1 MATIRLIPS
10 TYSLSKTEYLS
21 VSNASNMYNNTDNTT
36 YATVKNSKTK
46 TSSYYIYLKGFNFND
61 IPSNATINSFTVK
74 LKAYE
79 SGVNTSSSYTPK
91 LVNDTTT
98 ITSSCSAITT
108 SAQTLTFTG
117 VTADWNTIV
126 GYGSNFGIRINCRRA
141 NKNTTSYVYIYG
153 AEILVDYT
161 VPIYHNV
168 SVTQSTGG
176 TISLSQS
183 GQVLEGTTITVT
195 ATPSDGY
202 ELENIYINGT
212 ALSGT
217 SFVVNE
223 DKVVSAVFNQLIRH
237 TISTSITGGAL
248 RSPTTASAT
257 VSGGA
262 NYEITFNGNPG
273 YALSSMTVNGVEV
286 TPIIK
291 NAPATTLPR
300 YTVST
305 NYSTYQ
311 AYALSNA
318 YDGNNSTYFWSSEA
332 QTQGKYILITFSDF
346 VNLKSFSTYSSNST
360 DYPHPCN
367 MLQVSADGTSWTDI
381 GTFSD
386 AQTSTFSD
394 ITNANNIKYA
404 RIYATSGVSNWLVI
418 NEITISYESAAGS
431 GGEYY
436 SYTISAVDSDKTV
449 VIIFNESDAHYV
461 KVDGRWRKV
470 LTAYRKVNGAWEEF
484 DYTYDDS
491 LQLKYLGHITS
502 DIIGEVTSDYH
513 IVITDTSIPNNTYYF
528 YYEDANKTKLT
539 DWDVIGST
547 EFNEYNG
554 GTTTTGEEVGVINED
569 NSISLTNPSLAN
581 GTYTMYYENTDG
593 AKLDGWDS
601 IGTVSK

>member
-10 TYSLSKTEYLS
+10 AYSLSNTDYLS
-21 VSNASNMYNNTDNTT
+21 VSNASNMYTNIDSTT
-36 YATVKNSKTK
+36 YATVNHTRSRT
-46 TSSYYIYLKGFNFND
+46 TSYYIYVRGFNFDD
-61 IPSNATINSFTVK
+61 IPADAIINSATVK
-74 LKAYE
+74 VKAKVTSAGSYAPALYNNTTSLSQSL
-79 SGVNTSSSYTPK
+79 SGNIGTTATTSTI
-91 LVNDTTT
+91 D
-98 ITSSCSAITT
+98 ITSNWETYK
-108 SAQTLTFTG
+108 
-117 VTADWNTIV
+117 
-126 GYGSNFGIRINCRRA
+126 GYGSNFGIRLRLSRSSR
-141 NKNTTSYVYIYG
+141 NTASSMNIYG

-161 VPIYHNV
+161 IPIYHNV

-183 GQVLEGTTITVT
+183 GQVLEGTTVTVT

-202 ELENIYINGT
+202 ELENIYVNGT

-223 DKVVSAVFNQLIRH
+223 DKAVSAVFNQLIRH
-237 TISTSITGGAL
+237 TISTSITGGTL
-248 RSPTTASAT
+248 KSPTTASAT

-262 NYEITFNGNPG
+262 DYEITFTGNTD
-273 YALSSMTVNGVEV
+273 YTFSSMTVNGVEV
-286 TPIIK
+286 TPITK
-291 NAPATTLPR
+291 NAPAPLPT

-311 AYALSNA
+311 TYALSNA
-318 YDGNNSTYFWSSEA
+318 YDGNDSTYFWSNQA
-332 QTQGKYILITFSDF
+332 QDAGRYVLITFSDF
-346 VNLKSFSTYSSNST
+346 VNLNSFSTYSSNST
-360 DYPHPCN
+360 DFPRSNNY
-367 MLQVSADGTSWTDI
+367 LQVSTDGTNWTDI
-381 GTFSD
+381 GAFSD
-386 AQTSTFSD
+386 AQTSTFSN
-394 ITNANNIKYA
+394 ITNANRIKYA
-404 RIYATSGVSNWLVI
+404 RIYAKESDPGMHWLVL
-418 NEITISYESAAGS
+418 NEITMSYESVKLGE
-431 GGEYY
+431 EYY

-449 VIIFNESDAHYV
+449 VIIFNEPDVHYV

-470 LTAYRKVNGAWEEF
+470 LTAYRKINGSWEEF
-484 DYTYDDS
+484 DYIYDNS

-569 NSISLTNPSLAN
+569 NSISLTDTSLAT
-581 GTYTMYYENTDG
+581 GTYTMYYENADG
-593 AKLDGWDS
+593 LKLEGWDS
-601 IGTVSK
+601 IGTVNK

>member
-10 TYSLSKTEYLS
+10 TYSLSNTSYLRI
-21 VSNASNMYNNTDNTT
+21 SNASNMYTNIDSTT
-36 YATVKNSKTK
+36 YATVNHTRSRT
-46 TSSYYIYLKGFNFND
+46 TSYYVYVRGFNFDD
-61 IPSNATINSFTVK
+61 IPADAIINSAIVK
-74 LKAYE
+74 VKAKVTSADSYAPALYN
-79 SGVNTSSSYTPK
+79 NTTS
-91 LVNDTTT
+91 LEQNLNGNIGTTT
-98 ITSSCSAITT
+98 TTSTIDITSNWETYK
-108 SAQTLTFTG
+108 
-117 VTADWNTIV
+117 
-126 GYGSNFGIRINCRRA
+126 GYGNNFGIRLRLNRSSR
-141 NKNTTSYVYIYG
+141 NTASSMNIYG

-161 VPIYHNV
+161 IPTYHTV

-195 ATPSDGY
+195 ATPSNGY
-202 ELENIYINGT
+202 ELENIYVNGT
-212 ALSGT
+212 ILSGT
-217 SFVVNE
+217 SFIVNE
-223 DKVVSAVFNQLIRH
+223 DKSVSAVFNQLITH
-237 TISTSITGGAL
+237 TISTSITGGTL

-273 YALSSMTVNGVEV
+273 YTLSSMTVNGVEV
-286 TPIIK
+286 TPTIK
-291 NAPATTLPR
+291 SAPAPTLPT

-305 NYSTYQ
+305 NYGTYQ
-311 AYALSNA
+311 TNVLSNA
-318 YDGNNSTYFWSSEA
+318 YDGNNSTFFWSNQA
-332 QTQGKYILITFSDF
+332 QDAGRYILITFSDF
-346 VNLKSFSTYSSNST
+346 VNLNRFSTYSSNST
-360 DYPHPCN
+360 DFPHSN
-367 MLQVSADGTSWTDI
+367 NYLQVSIDGTDWTDI
-381 GTFSD
+381 GAFSE
-386 AQTSTFSD
+386 AQTSTFSN
-394 ITNANNIKYA
+394 ITNANRIKYA
-404 RIYATSGVSNWLVI
+404 RIYAKESDPDMHWLVL
-418 NEITISYESAAGS
+418 NEITMSYESAAGS

-436 SYTISAVDSDKTV
+436 SYTISAIDSDKTV
-449 VIIFNESDAHYV
+449 VIIFNEPDVHYV

-470 LTAYRKVNGAWEEF
+470 LTAYRKVNGVWEEF
-484 DYTYDDS
+484 NYTYDNS

-569 NSISLTNPSLAN
+569 NSISLTNTSLAN
-581 GTYTMYYENTDG
+581 GTYTMYYENADSV
-593 AKLDGWDS
+593 KLDGWDS

>member
-10 TYSLSKTEYLS
+10 AYSLSNTSYLNI
-21 VSNASNMYNNTDNTT
+21 SNASNLYTNIDSTT
-36 YATVKNSKTK
+36 YATVNHTRRST
-46 TSSYYIYLKGFNFND
+46 TSYYIYVKGFNFND
-61 IPSNATINSFTVK
+61 IPADAIINSATVK
-74 LKAYE
+74 VKAKVTSAGSYAPALYNNTTSLGQNL
-79 SGVNTSSSYTPK
+79 SGNIGTA
-91 LVNDTTT
+91 TTT
-98 ITSSCSAITT
+98 STVDITSNWETYK
-108 SAQTLTFTG
+108 
-117 VTADWNTIV
+117 
-126 GYGSNFGIRINCRRA
+126 GYGSNFGIRLRLNRSSRYTA
-141 NKNTTSYVYIYG
+141 SSMNIYG

-161 VPIYHNV
+161 IPTYHNV

-183 GQVLEGTTITVT
+183 GQVLEGTTVSVT

-202 ELENIYINGT
+202 ELENIYVNGT

-217 SFVVNE
+217 SFIVNE
-223 DKVVSAVFNQLIRH
+223 DKAVSAVFNQLITH
-237 TISTSITGGAL
+237 IISTSITGGTL
-248 RSPTTASAT
+248 RSPTTSSAT
-257 VSGGA
+257 VSSGA
-262 NYEITFNGNPG
+262 NYEITFNGNPD
-273 YALSSMTVNGVEV
+273 YTFSSMTVNDVEV

-291 NAPATTLPR
+291 SAPAPTLPT

-305 NYSTYQ
+305 NYNTYST
-311 AYALSNA
+311 YALSNA

-332 QTQGKYILITFSDF
+332 QTNGKYILITFSDF
-346 VNLKSFSTYSSNST
+346 VNLSSFSTYSSNST

-367 MLQVSADGTSWTDI
+367 VLQVSADGTNWTNI

-386 AQTSTFSD
+386 TQTSTFSN

-404 RIYATSGVSNWLVI
+404 RIYATSGISNWLVL
-418 NEITISYESAAGS
+418 NEITMSYESAAGS

-436 SYTISAVDSDKTV
+436 SYTISGIDGDKTV
-449 VIIFNESDAHYV
+449 VIIFNEPSAHYV

-484 DYTYDDS
+484 NYVYDNS

-502 DIIGEVTSDYH
+502 DIIGEITSDYH
-513 IVITDTSIPNNTYYF
+513 VAITDTSVPNDTYYF

-554 GTTTTGEEVGVINED
+554 GTTTTGEEVGIINDD
-569 NSISLTNPSLAN
+569 NSISLTNTNLAT
-581 GTYTMYYENTDG
+581 GTYTMYYENADG
-593 AKLDGWDS
+593 VKLDGWNS
-601 IGTVSK
+601 IGTINK

>member
-10 TYSLSKTEYLS
+10 TYSLSNTQYLS
-21 VSNASNMYNNTDNTT
+21 VSNASNMYTNTDSTT
-36 YATVKNSKTK
+36 YATVTNSRTQ
-46 TSSYYIYLKGFNFND
+46 TTSYYIYLKGFNFDD
-61 IPSNATINSFTVK
+61 IPSNAIVNSFTVK

-79 SGVNTSSSYTPK
+79 SGVSTSATYAPM
-91 LVNDTTT
+91 LVNNTTT
-98 ITSSCSAITT
+98 ITSYCPAITT
-108 SAQTLTFTG
+108 SAQTLTFTN
-117 VTADWNTIV
+117 VTADWDTIV
-126 GYGSNFGIRINCRRA
+126 SYGSNFGIRINCRRA
-141 NKNTTSYVYIYG
+141 NRNTTGYVYIYG

-161 VPIYHNV
+161 IPTYHTV

-183 GQVLEGTTITVT
+183 GQVLEGTAITVT

-202 ELENIYINGT
+202 ELENIYVNGT

-223 DKVVSAVFNQLIRH
+223 DKSVSAVFNQLITH
-237 TISTSITGGAL
+237 TISTSITGGTL

-257 VSGGA
+257 VSSGA
-262 NYEITFNGNPG
+262 NYEITFNGNTD
-273 YALSSMTVNGVEV
+273 YTFSSMTVNDVEV
-286 TPIIK
+286 TPTIK
-291 NAPATTLPR
+291 NAPAILPT

-311 AYALSNA
+311 WYDLSNA
-318 YDGNNSTYFWSSEA
+318 YDGDDSTFFWSAEA
-332 QTQGKYILITFSDF
+332 QTSGKYILITFSDF
-346 VNLKSFSTYSSNST
+346 VNLSSFSTYSSNST
-360 DYPHPCN
+360 DYPHSCN
-367 MLQVSADGTSWTDI
+367 VLQVSTNGTSWTNI

-386 AQTSTFSD
+386 TQTNTFSN
-394 ITNANNIKYA
+394 ITNANNIKYV
-404 RIYATSGVSNWLVI
+404 RIYATSGISNWLVL
-418 NEITISYESAAGS
+418 NEITMSYESAKL

-449 VIIFNESDAHYV
+449 VIIFNEPNAHYV

-470 LTAYRKVNGAWEEF
+470 LTAYRKVNGVWEEF

-569 NSISLTNPSLAN
+569 NSISLTNTSLAN
-581 GTYTMYYENTDG
+581 GTYTMYYENADG
-593 AKLDGWDS
+593 VKLEGWDS

>member
-10 TYSLSKTEYLS
+10 TYSLSNTKYLS

-36 YATVKNSKTK
+36 YATVNHTR
-46 TSSYYIYLKGFNFND
+46 TSTTSYYIYVKGFNFND
-61 IPSNATINSFTVK
+61 IPADAIINSATIKVK
-74 LKAYE
+74 AKVTRAGSYAPALYN
-79 SGVNTSSSYTPK
+79 NTTSLDQNLSR
-91 LVNDTTT
+91 NIDTTT
-98 ITSSCSAITT
+98 TTSTVDITSNWETYK
-108 SAQTLTFTG
+108 
-117 VTADWNTIV
+117 
-126 GYGSNFGIRINCRRA
+126 GYGSNFGIRLRLSRSSRYTASSMN
-141 NKNTTSYVYIYG
+141 IYG

-161 VPIYHNV
+161 VPTYHNV

-202 ELENIYINGT
+202 ELENIYVNGT
-212 ALSGT
+212 VLSGT
-217 SFVVNE
+217 SFIVNE
-223 DKVVSAVFNQLIRH
+223 DKAVSAVFNQLITH
-237 TISTSITGGAL
+237 TISISITGGTL

-257 VSGGA
+257 ISGGA
-262 NYEITFNGNPG
+262 DYEITFNGNTD
-273 YALSSMTVNGVEV
+273 YTFSSMTVNGVEV

-291 NAPATTLPR
+291 NAPAPLPT

-305 NYSTYQ
+305 NYSTYST
-311 AYALSNA
+311 YALSNA
-318 YDGNNSTYFWSSEA
+318 YDGDNSTYFWSNQA
-332 QTQGKYILITFSDF
+332 QDAGRYILITFSDF
-346 VNLKSFSTYSSNST
+346 VNLNRFSTYSSNST
-360 DYPHPCN
+360 DFPRSNNY
-367 MLQVSADGTSWTDI
+367 LQVSIDGTDWTDI
-381 GTFSD
+381 GAFSE
-386 AQTSTFSD
+386 AQTSTFSN
-394 ITNANNIKYA
+394 ITNANRIKYA
-404 RIYATSGVSNWLVI
+404 RIYAKESDPDMHWLVL
-418 NEITISYESAAGS
+418 NEITMSYESAVRS
-431 GGEYY
+431 EEEYY
-436 SYTISAVDSDKTV
+436 SYTISAIDSDKTV
-449 VIIFNESDAHYV
+449 VIIFNEPNAYYV

-470 LTAYRKVNGAWEEF
+470 LTAYRKVNGVWEEF
-484 DYTYDDS
+484 NYTYDDS

-569 NSISLTNPSLAN
+569 NSISLTNTSLAN
-581 GTYTMYYENTDG
+581 GTYTMYYENADG
-593 AKLDGWDS
+593 VKLDGWNS

>member
-36 YATVKNSKTK
+36 YATVTNSKAK
-46 TSSYYIYLKGFNFND
+46 TSSYYIYLKGFNFDD

-79 SGVNTSSSYTPK
+79 KGVNTSSSYAPK
-91 LVNDTTT
+91 LVNNTTT

-126 GYGSNFGIRINCRRA
+126 GYGSNFGICINCRRA

-195 ATPSDGY
+195 ATPSNGY
-202 ELENIYINGT
+202 ELENIYVNGT

-217 SFVVNE
+217 SFIVNE
-223 DKVVSAVFNQLIRH
+223 DKAVSAVFNEPNVH
-237 TISTSITGGAL
+237 
-248 RSPTTASAT
+248 
-257 VSGGA
+257 
-262 NYEITFNGNPG
+262 
-273 YALSSMTVNGVEV
+273 
-286 TPIIK
+286 
-291 NAPATTLPR
+291 
-300 YTVST
+300 
-305 NYSTYQ
+305 
-311 AYALSNA
+311 
-318 YDGNNSTYFWSSEA
+318 
-332 QTQGKYILITFSDF
+332 YI
-346 VNLKSFSTYSSNST
+346 
-360 DYPHPCN
+360 
-367 MLQVSADGTSWTDI
+367 
-381 GTFSD
+381 
-386 AQTSTFSD
+386 
-394 ITNANNIKYA
+394 
-404 RIYATSGVSNWLVI
+404 
-418 NEITISYESAAGS
+418 
-431 GGEYY
+431 
-436 SYTISAVDSDKTV
+436 
-449 VIIFNESDAHYV
+449 

-569 NSISLTNPSLAN
+569 NSISLTDTSLAT
-581 GTYTMYYENTDG
+581 GTYTMYYENADG
-593 AKLDGWDS
+593 VKLDGWDS
-601 IGTVSK
+601 IGTINK